1 VRYVIKRTL
10 PVITLLLMATGC
22 GEAPAACDR
31 QCGEIRAL
39 FAAPCGSQHSGT
51 PADCAAWVSRVSTMT
66 RKLDRALQGKR
77 VQQDVSEVLPRL
89 MTAVGDFEAHR
100 CGEVKVDNIGSTDA
114 RQSKCNEALIATRG
128 DLGSLYFSADVPD

>member
-1 VRYVIKRTL
+1 VPCVIKRTL
-10 PVITLLLMATGC
+10 LVIALLLTTTGC

-39 FAAPCGSQHSGT
+39 FTAPCGSQHSFT
-51 PADCAAWVSRVSTMT
+51 PADCAAWVDDVSAMT
-66 RKLDRALQGKR
+66 RQLDTSLRGKQ
-77 VQQDVSEVLPRL
+77 VQEDVSEVLPRL

-100 CGEVKVDNIGSTDA
+100 CAEVRVDNVSSTDA

-128 DLGSLYFSADVPD
+128 DLGSLYFSAEVPD

>member
-1 VRYVIKRTL
+1 MLCVIKRTL
-10 PVITLLLMATGC
+10 LVISLLLLATGC

-39 FAAPCGSQHSGT
+39 FTAPCGSQHSFT
-51 PADCAAWVSRVSTMT
+51 PADCAGWVGEVGTMT
-66 RKLDRALQGKR
+66 RRLDTSLHGKH

-89 MTAVGDFEAHR
+89 MTAIGDFEAHR
-100 CGEVKVDNIGSTDA
+100 CGEVRVDNVSSTDA

-128 DLGSLYFSADVPD
+128 DLGSLYFSAEVPD